1 MKKNI
6 ALVVFLVGAL
16 LVSGCGVL
24 TSKSGFTDDYIQSCY
39 DLGGLMS
46 KDGCVLCGGSNCGN
60 KNSPAENTD
69 ISCEVE
75 LARMGAPD
83 GTIEA
88 ICSGS
93 YGTVSERLTS
103 GTYVQIGSLTF
114 DAEDTVW
121 FLMDWKVPSTANYS
135 FSYENAEKN
144 FFDAPFVVGS
154 ELGYAKDGTRVPF
167 KICWEVES
175 ENCKLPKGVKIH

>member
-46 KDGCVLCGGSNCGN
+46 KDGVSCGGSNCGN

-75 LARMGAPD
+75 LARMGLRMELSRQFVA
-83 GTIEA
+83 EA
-88 ICSGS
+88 M
-93 YGTVSERLTS
+93 ERFQR
-103 GTYVQIGSLTF
+103 G
-114 DAEDTVW
+114 
-121 FLMDWKVPSTANYS
+121 
-135 FSYENAEKN
+135 
-144 FFDAPFVVGS
+144 
-154 ELGYAKDGTRVPF
+154 
-167 KICWEVES
+167 
-175 ENCKLPKGVKIH
+175 